1 MEIGFIGLG
10 HMGSAMVR
18 SLLRAGHQVVA
29 WNRTREKAEALVSE
43 GARVADTL
51 ADACRGDGVITML
64 ADDQAVQQVTCGP
77 HGLLDSLAPEK
88 AIHVSMSTI
97 SPQLVRNLSERHA
110 ERNQPFLSA
119 PVLGRPDAAKQA
131 KLFVLAAG
139 RREDIDAMQPA
150 FDALGQR
157 TFIVGDAPESAN
169 VVKVSCNA
177 MIATVIEA
185 IGETLALT
193 TKAGVDPKLYVD
205 VLLSTV
211 LSSPVFRPYGENQL
225 TQSYEP
231 GFAIPLALKDMEL
244 ALGVGHEK
252 RVPLPVISLIRDH
265 LIAAIAAG
273 DGALDWSALARVAQ
287 RDAGLGVSGT

>member
-18 SLLRAGHQVVA
+18 SLLRGGHQVVV
-29 WNRTREKAEALVSE
+29 WNRTREKAEPLRAE
-43 GARVADTL
+43 GARVADSL
-51 ADACRGDGVITML
+51 ADACRGDAVITML
-64 ADDQAVQQVTCGP
+64 ADDRAVQQVTCGA

-97 SPQLVRNLSERHA
+97 SPHLVRNLSERHA

-119 PVLGRPDAAKQA
+119 PVLGRPEAAQNA

-139 RREDIDAMQPA
+139 RRQDIDTMQPA

-157 TFIVGDAPESAN
+157 TFVVGETPEGAN

-177 MIATVIEA
+177 MIAAVIEA

-193 TKAGVDPKLYVD
+193 TKAGVDPKLYID
-205 VLLSTV
+205 VLLATV

-225 TQSYEP
+225 TRTYEP

-244 ALGVGHEK
+244 ALGVGDEK
-252 RVPLPVISLIRDH
+252 WVPLPMISLIRDH
-265 LIAAIAAG
+265 MLEAIAAG
-273 DGALDWSALARVAQ
+273 DGALDWSALTLVAQ
-287 RDAGLGVSGT
+287 RGAGLAPRH